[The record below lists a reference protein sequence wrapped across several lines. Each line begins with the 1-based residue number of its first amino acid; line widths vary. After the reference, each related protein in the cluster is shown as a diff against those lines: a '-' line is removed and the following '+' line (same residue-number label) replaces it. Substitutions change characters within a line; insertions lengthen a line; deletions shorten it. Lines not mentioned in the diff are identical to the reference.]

1 MGNKKTLARPGRGF
15 CIALGFCLL
24 ASSLRAYVLE
34 GEKWTLDRTVV
45 MQLSLGE
52 NRTLSDGSTSFNQVA
67 QAALNIWNQ
76 YLVHLKFSS
85 VNNSPVP
92 VASSD
97 DEMSVAFADTIFGDT
112 FGSNT
117 LAVTTISSRSNVT
130 EETDTLFN
138 TAFDWDSYRG
148 ALRNGVEDFRRV
160 AIHEFGHTLGLDHP
174 DQAKPVQHVS
184 AIMNSRESNIELPQT
199 DDINGVQSLYNS
211 GPAYQSVTSAPVLM
225 NISTRA
231 LVGTNDNVL
240 IGGFIIQGSQPA
252 TVILRAIAYS
262 LREVGIAGPL
272 NDPIIT
278 VYNSNRQVI
287 ATNDDWF
294 TSANAQTIASFGFD
308 PHNSVE
314 SALYLT
320 LNPGVYTAIV
330 QSYSDSSTPATS
342 GIGLF
347 ELYDLRSGGGRAGNV
362 SSRGNVQTGDN
373 VMIAGFIVG
382 NGANKELII
391 RALGPSL
398 SGSVSNTLPDPTVS
412 IYNANGVVLQS
423 NNDWQQDPNASTI
436 AGRGLAPNDPK
447 ESATLIT
454 LSPGVYTAIVSGVN
468 GATGVAL
475 VEAYDQS
482 PPPP

>member
-1 MGNKKTLARPGRGF
+1 MGNRRTVVRVGWAR
-15 CIALGFCLL
+15 CIAVGLCFFAG
-24 ASSLRAYVLE
+24 SLRAYVLE

-45 MQLSLGE
+45 LQLSLGG
-52 NRTLSDGSTSFNQVA
+52 NQNLSDGSTSFNQVA
-67 QAALNIWNQ
+67 QSALNVWNQ
-76 YLVHLKFSS
+76 YLAHLKLSYI
-85 VNNSPVP
+85 NNSPVP
-92 VASSD
+92 PNGSD
-97 DEMSVAFADTIFGDT
+97 DEMSVAFSNTIFGDT
-112 FGSNT
+112 FGSDT
-117 LAVTTISSRSNVT
+117 LAVTLISSRNNVT

-138 TAFDWDSYRG
+138 TAFTWDSYRG
-148 ALRNGVEDFRRV
+148 SLRNGVEDFRRV

-174 DQAKPVQHVS
+174 DQGGQHVT
-184 AIMNSRESNIELPQT
+184 AIMNSRESNIELPQA
-199 DDINGVQSLYNS
+199 DDISGVQSLYDS
-211 GPAYQSVTSAPVLM
+211 GPAYQSVSSAPVLM

-231 LVGTNDNVL
+231 LIGTGENVL
-240 IGGFIIQGSQPA
+240 IGGFIVQGSQPA
-252 TVILRAIAYS
+252 TVILRALGYS
-262 LREVGIAGPL
+262 LREVGIGGAL
-272 NDPIIT
+272 RDPTIT
-278 VYNSNRQVI
+278 VYNSNRQVV

-294 TSANAQTIASFGFD
+294 TSANASTIASYSFD
-308 PHNSVE
+308 PHSSTE

-330 QSYSDSSTPATS
+330 QSFSDSSTPATS

-373 VMIAGFIVG
+373 VLIAGFIVG
-382 NGANKELII
+382 NGGSKELIV
-391 RALGPSL
+391 RALGQSL
-398 SGSVSNTLPDPTVS
+398 MSGGVSNPLMDPTVS
-412 IYNANGVVLQS
+412 IYNANGMVLQS

-436 AGRGLAPNDPK
+436 AARGLAPNYPK

>member
-1 MGNKKTLARPGRGF
+1 MRNKRTRARRGWVS
-15 CIALGFCLL
+15 CIVVGVCLFT
-24 ASSLRAYVLE
+24 SSLRAYVLE

-45 MQLSLGE
+45 LQLSLGG

-76 YLVHLKFSS
+76 YLAHVKLSYI
-85 VNNSPVP
+85 NNSPVP
-92 VASSD
+92 VAGSD
-97 DEMSVAFADTIFGDT
+97 DEMSIAFASTIFGDT
-112 FGSNT
+112 FGSDT
-117 LAVTTISSRSNVT
+117 LAVTTISSRNNVT

-138 TAFDWDSYRG
+138 TAFTWDSYRG
-148 ALRNGVEDFRRV
+148 TLRANAEDFRRV
-160 AIHEFGHTLGLDHP
+160 AIHEFGHILGLDHP
-174 DQAKPVQHVS
+174 DQNGQNVT
-184 AIMNSRESNIELPQT
+184 AIMNSRESNIEVPQT

-231 LVGTNDNVL
+231 LVGTGENVL
-240 IGGFIIQGSQPA
+240 IGGFIVQGSQPA
-252 TVILRAIAYS
+252 TVILRALAYS
-262 LREVGIAGPL
+262 LREVGITAAL
-272 NDPIIT
+272 TDPTIT
-278 VYNSNRQVI
+278 VYNSNHQII

-294 TSANAQTIASFGFD
+294 TSTDASTIASYGLD
-308 PHNSVE
+308 PHNSIE
-314 SALYLT
+314 SALLLT
-320 LNPGVYTAIV
+320 LNPGTYTAIV

-362 SSRGNVQTGDN
+362 SSRGNVQNGDN
-373 VMIAGFIVG
+373 VLIAGFIVG
-382 NGANKELII
+382 SGSNKQLVI
-391 RALGPSL
+391 RALGQSL
-398 SGSVSNTLPDPTVS
+398 TSGGVSNPLPDPTVS

-423 NNDWQQDPNASTI
+423 NDDWQQDPNASTI
-436 AGRGLAPNDPK
+436 AARGLAPGFPK

-454 LSPGVYTAIVSGVN
+454 LGPGVYTAIVSGVN

-482 PPPP
+482 PSPP